1 MPRQARAALPDP
13 PRGRR
18 DYRRHTHPVVLPTA
32 GYCVWAFGEIQTHS
46 HGSHEG
52 RGGYAVTA
60 RTDHGRFC
68 S

>member
-1 MPRQARAALPDP
+1 
-13 PRGRR
+13 
-18 DYRRHTHPVVLPTA
+18 VVLPTA